1 MLKEFLIE
9 INELVTDHEVQKWK
23 LEGVNNLIAMMERE
37 LVKSDIDRLDVAMET
52 IKQIKNILNM

>member
-9 INELVTDHEVQKWK
+9 MNELVTDHEVQKWK
-23 LEGVNNLIAMMERE
+23 LEGINNLIAMMERE
-37 LVKSDIDRLDVAMET
+37 LVKPDVDRLYVAMET